1 MNAQTKRKVREF
13 AALLAEI
20 EARLA
25 PNEYAGFCRDLLE
38 WVEQIAGTRSKETK
52 RWTN

>member
-25 PNEYAGFCRDLLE
+25 PNEYVVFCRDLLE
-38 WVEQIAGTRSKETK
+38 RVEQIAGTREKENE
-52 RWTN
+52 R

>member
-1 MNAQTKRKVREF
+1 MNAQTKRKAREF
-13 AALLAEI
+13 ATLLAEI

-25 PNEYAGFCRDLLE
+25 PNKYADFCRNLLE
-38 WVEQIAGTRSKETK
+38 RVEQIAGTRDKETK